1 MLCTLYNYTV
11 LFACSCV
18 FPLFKSIFVSA
29 GNSGVVREGLTNPLI
44 PNGWS
49 WGGVV
54 SDHCPVWVE
63 IYVGKDLD
71 IADLSTGAEAIKF
84 TLGTEGW
91 TTKFHLHFFFIS
103 SMELHFIHFFFIIL
117 KNLAITLF
125 LVSVNRIIISF
136 QIGCSSIW
144 VWLLV
149 SNYGEK

>member
-1 MLCTLYNYTV
+1 MLCTLYT
-11 LFACSCV
+11 CV

-91 TTKFHLHFFFIS
+91 TTKFFFHILHGITF
-103 SMELHFIHFFFIIL
+103 HPFFIIL